1 MDKMETSNFKRV
13 LNRKD
18 IFVIAFGA
26 MIGWGWVVNIGE
38 WLTNAGAIG
47 ATIAFLLG
55 GLMIFFVGVIYA
67 ELTAAMPKC
76 GGEHIFSYRAM
87 GRLGSFICTWSIIL
101 SYVAIAAFEAASI
114 PTVVRHI
121 VGEAF
126 DIGYMYSINGMP
138 IYISHVIV
146 GCSLTLLITWVNIRG
161 IKTAALLQRIFTL
174 VIGLSGILLVVA
186 SVINGDPANIST
198 NMFSSPELF
207 DGNIWG
213 GILTV
218 TCMTP
223 YLFLGFDVIPQ
234 TAEEINV
241 PYKKIGKIILFSIG
255 IAVVFYVMVLLAVA
269 YVMPLSEI
277 SYSME
282 HGLVTADAMA
292 IAFRSDTMSNV
303 LIIGGMCGIITSW
316 NSFMLGGSRALFAM
330 GESDMLPGSFGILH
344 KKYKTPM
351 MAILL
356 CGVVCFI
363 APFFGKKVLLWLADV
378 SSFACC
384 LAYLLV
390 SISFL
395 ILRKKRADMKRPYK
409 IRHGKLIGSISCI
422 LTAGMVLL
430 YLIPIPFSS
439 CTLSLP
445 EWVIV
450 VVWTVLGIMFYMKK
464 SAVPKRNEEEL

>member
-1 MDKMETSNFKRV
+1 METSNFKKV

-76 GGEHIFSYRAM
+76 GGEHIFSYKAM
-87 GRLGSFICTWSIIL
+87 GHLGSFICTWSIIL

-138 IYISHVIV
+138 IYVSHVVV
-146 GCSLTLLITWVNIRG
+146 GCSLALLITWVNVRG

-174 VIGLSGILLVVA
+174 VIGLSGVLLVAA
-186 SVINGDPANIST
+186 SAINGDPANIST
-198 NMFSSPELF
+198 NMFCSPELF

-241 PYKKIGKIILFSIG
+241 PYKKISRIILFSIG
-255 IAVVFYVMVLLAVA
+255 IAVVFYVLVLLAVA

-277 SYSME
+277 GYSME

-330 GESDMLPGSFGILH
+330 GESHMLPGGFGILH
-344 KKYKTPM
+344 KKYKTPVA
-351 MAILL
+351 AILL
-356 CGVVCFI
+356 CGVVCLI

-384 LAYLLV
+384 LAYFLV

-395 ILRKKRADMKRPYK
+395 ILRKKCADMERPYK
-409 IRHGKLIGSISCI
+409 IKHGKLIGGIACI

-439 CTLSLP
+439 CMLSLP

-450 VVWTVLGIMFYMKK
+450 SVWTVLGILFYMKK
-464 SAVPKRNEEEL
+464 